1 MISVVAGTFNI
12 LHEGHKRLLEK
23 AFEVGDEVII
33 GLTTD
38 KMASEKSD
46 DIVPFYL
53 RKKELEGILKKM
65 VKPWEIVEIND
76 IYGPKEKI
84 DTADII
90 VVSQETLRNAE
101 EVNRDRGFRGIRP
114 LEVVVIPILNAYNN
128 EKISSS
134 GIMKGEY
141 SRDGS
146 NKAIRIGVGTL
157 NRIKIEAVR
166 TVMERIYGNVTVIPV
181 DVKSGVPEQPVN
193 LETRTGAINRAEA
206 ALGDNDLS
214 VGIEAGV
221 WPTDDGLYDFQYCA
235 VIDREGRMTIG
246 IGPGFRY
253 PDEAASL
260 IMNGMTVGE
269 AMRKVYGE
277 TDIGKKQGAIGYLS
291 NGLIDRKTLTE
302 QSVTMAM
309 LQRTE
314 HYFKKTR

>member
-12 LHEGHKRLLEK
+12 LHEGHKRLIEK
-23 AFEVGDEVII
+23 AFDTGDEVII

-38 KMASEKSD
+38 AMASKKSSD
-46 DIVPFYL
+46 VIPYYL
-53 RKKELEGILKKM
+53 RKKELEHFLKKM
-65 VKPWEIVEIND
+65 SKPWEIVEIND
-76 IYGPKEKI
+76 IYGPKEKV
-84 DTADII
+84 DLADII
-90 VVSQETLRNAE
+90 VVSSETLHNAE
-101 EVNRDRGFRGIRP
+101 EVNRERGFRGIRP
-114 LEVVVIPILNAYNN
+114 LEIVAVPVVNAYNN

-134 GIMKGEY
+134 GIMRGDY

-146 NKAIRIGVGTL
+146 NRTVKIRVGTS

-166 TVMERIYGNVTVIPV
+166 TVMERIYGNVVVIPV
-181 DVKSGVPEQPVN
+181 EVKSGVPEQPMN

-206 ALGDNDLS
+206 ARGDCDLS

-246 IGPGFRY
+246 IGSGFRY
-253 PDEAASL
+253 PDEVAAL
-260 IMNGMTVGE
+260 IMEGMTVGE
-269 AMRKVYGE
+269 AMRKIYGE
-277 TDIGKKQGAIGYLS
+277 TDIGKKQGAIGLLS

-309 LQRTE
+309 LQRTD
-314 HYFKKTR
+314 HYFKDPR